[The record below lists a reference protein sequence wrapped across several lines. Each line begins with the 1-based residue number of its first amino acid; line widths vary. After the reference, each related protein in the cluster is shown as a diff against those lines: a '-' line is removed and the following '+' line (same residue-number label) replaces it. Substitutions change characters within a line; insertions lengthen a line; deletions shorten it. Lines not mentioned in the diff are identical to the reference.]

1 MATVPRTTKI
11 KIPTLAAKNA
21 ARMGHPRVPVRAPE
35 PGRFGVYGGRYVPE
49 TLMAALDELDREYQ
63 KAKRDRKFQQ
73 RLDELLRTYAGRPT
87 PLFFARR
94 LTQKLGGAKIYL
106 KREDLL
112 HTGAHKIN
120 NCLGQALL
128 VERMGKHRVIAE
140 TGAGQHGVATAT
152 VCALLGFECVVYMG
166 TEDMRRQELNVF
178 RMRLL
183 GAEVRG
189 VESGSRTLKDAI
201 NEAMRDWVTN
211 VRTTHYLLGSVLGA
225 HPYPTMVR
233 DFHRV
238 IGREARAQI
247 LKAEGKLPAAI
258 IACVG
263 GGSNS
268 IGIFYDFIK
277 DRKVQ
282 LIGVEAG
289 GRGEKLGDHAAR
301 FRGGLPGVL
310 QGTYS
315 YVLQD
320 SAGQIATTHSVSAGL
335 DYPSIGPE
343 HAALRDAGR
352 AEYVPA
358 SDAEALEATTL
369 LARTTLSYA
378 SDPEVDSAI
387 VLQNASTQFADG
399 AEFGM
404 GAEIGISTGRLPPRG
419 PVGAEQLVSYK
430 YIVRG
435 NGQVRT

>member
-1 MATVPRTTKI
+1 
-11 KIPTLAAKNA
+11 
-21 ARMGHPRVPVRAPE
+21 
-35 PGRFGVYGGRYVPE
+35 
-49 TLMAALDELDREYQ
+49 MAALDQLERESE
-63 KAKRDRKFQQ
+63 KAKRDSKFQK
-73 RLDELLRTYAGRPT
+73 RLEELLRTYAGRPT

-94 LTQKLGGAKIYL
+94 LTHKLGGAKIYL

-120 NCLGQALL
+120 NCLGQGLL
-128 VERMGKHRVIAE
+128 VDRMGKHRVIAE

-152 VCALLGFECVVYMG
+152 VCA
-166 TEDMRRQELNVF
+166 
-178 RMRLL
+178 LL

-277 DRKVQ
+277 DKKVQ

-289 GRGEKLGDHAAR
+289 GRGEALGEHAAR
-301 FRGGLPGVL
+301 FRGGSPGVL
-310 QGTYS
+310 QGTFS

-320 SAGQIATTHSVSAGL
+320 SGGQIALTHSVSAGL

-358 SDAEALEATTL
+358 SDAEALKAVTL
-369 LARTTLSYA
+369 LARTEGIIPALESA
-378 SDPEVDSAI
+378 HAVAEVVKRAPKMKNSEVVI
-387 VLQNASTQFADG
+387 VNVSGRGDKD
-399 AEFGM
+399 
-404 GAEIGISTGRLPPRG
+404 IGIMRENLN
-419 PVGAEQLVSYK
+419 LD
-430 YIVRG
+430 
-435 NGQVRT
+435 